1 MNSPACNAGDMR
13 HKGTTAKRLNSVR
26 KIGLSHLNCYRP
38 IIFESNIPFIYYALS
53 AISARFAANINYVW

>member
-26 KIGLSHLNCYRP
+26 KIGLSHLNSYRL
-38 IIFESNIPFIYYALS
+38 IIFESNIPLFTMPYPLFQLDLLQI
-53 AISARFAANINYVW
+53 